1 MKVPT
6 GYFVHRLSETGL
18 LKGEHACQSGKI
30 AKSSNLRVCASYPK
44 VSAKIC
50 ESVSKVARRYRG
62 GVY

>member
-1 MKVPT
+1 MKVP
-6 GYFVHRLSETGL
+6 VHRLSEMSL
-18 LKGEHACQSGKI
+18 VKGEHACQSGKI
-30 AKSSNLRVCASYPK
+30 AKSSNLMGFASYPK